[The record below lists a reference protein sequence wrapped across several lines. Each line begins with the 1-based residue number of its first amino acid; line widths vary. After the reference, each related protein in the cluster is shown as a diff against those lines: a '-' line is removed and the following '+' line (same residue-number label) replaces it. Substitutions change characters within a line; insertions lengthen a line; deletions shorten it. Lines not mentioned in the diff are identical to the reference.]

1 MAKIDKARFWTGV
14 LYPENMRP
22 DWEEVIGDVLQ
33 NPYVYCKHTLDKDA
47 KSEHRKDHV
56 HLIVAF
62 PNTTTYKH
70 ALKVM
75 DLLSAEGKQ
84 AINTCQAVVGIRSM
98 YDYLIHDTDTCRKQG
113 KELYPPENRI
123 TGNNFDIGA
132 YEQVGVAEKN
142 EMFIELSM
150 VIRDHNFYNYAD
162 FFNYVI
168 DNFDDMAYVEV
179 LKSYSGHF
187 ERLTK
192 GNYQRWEQKQKALA
206 GLPMPE
212 LNKCG
217 AENTKC
223 GAECGAENTKCGAE
237 CGAENTKCGAE
248 CGASTTKTP
257 RQHHEIYCP
266 NCGSVEIKKRGKTL
280 ANRQR
285 WACKACGKT
294 FVE

>member
-132 YEQVGVAEKN
+132 YEQVGIAEKN

-217 AENTKC
+217 AENIEC
-223 GAECGAENTKCGAE
+223 GAECGAENTECGAE
-237 CGAENTKCGAE
+237 CVASNTK
-248 CGASTTKTP
+248 TT

-266 NCGSVEIKKRGKTL
+266 NCGSVEIKKHGKTL

>member
-132 YEQVGVAEKN
+132 YEQVGIAEKN

-168 DNFDDMAYVEV
+168 DNFNDMAYVEV

-217 AENTKC
+217 AENT
-223 GAECGAENTKCGAE
+223 E
-237 CGAENTKCGAE
+237 CGAE

-257 RQHHEIYCP
+257 HQHHENYCP

>member
-132 YEQVGVAEKN
+132 YEQVGIAEKN

-212 LNKCG
+212 LNKCV

-223 GAECGAENTKCGAE
+223 VAENTKCVAE
-237 CGAENTKCGAE
+237 SVASNTK
-248 CGASTTKTP
+248 TT
-257 RQHHEIYCP
+257 RQQHENNTQQHENNTQQHENYCP
-266 NCGSVEIKKRGKTL
+266 NCGSVEIKKSGKTL
-280 ANRQR
+280 VNRQR

>member
-1 MAKIDKARFWTGV
+1 MAKIEKARFWTGV

-223 GAECGAENTKCGAE
+223 GAECGA
-237 CGAENTKCGAE
+237 
-248 CGASTTKTP
+248 STTKTP

>member
-1 MAKIDKARFWTGV
+1 
-14 LYPENMRP
+14 
-22 DWEEVIGDVLQ
+22 
-33 NPYVYCKHTLDKDA
+33 
-47 KSEHRKDHV
+47 
-56 HLIVAF
+56 
-62 PNTTTYKH
+62 
-70 ALKVM
+70 
-75 DLLSAEGKQ
+75 
-84 AINTCQAVVGIRSM
+84 
-98 YDYLIHDTDTCRKQG
+98 
-113 KELYPPENRI
+113 
-123 TGNNFDIGA
+123 
-132 YEQVGVAEKN
+132 
-142 EMFIELSM
+142 
-150 VIRDHNFYNYAD
+150 
-162 FFNYVI
+162 
-168 DNFDDMAYVEV
+168 MAYVEV

-223 GAECGAENTKCGAE
+223 GAE
-237 CGAENTKCGAE
+237 NTKCGAE

-257 RQHHEIYCP
+257 RQQHEIYCP

-280 ANRQR
+280 VNRQR